1 VQNKSKAANSVAVSV
16 CGVRC
21 IAKYWNKIVFFSLS
35 IFALLLA
42 HAHAQD
48 YPNRRITLVAP
59 YAAGGGFDGVA
70 RLLADA
76 LGRTLGQT
84 VIVENIEGAG
94 GVIGTRQVARAAPD
108 GYTLL
113 LNHMGMATAPL
124 TVKNLQFDPLTS
136 FSFVGLFVQSPAL
149 LIGRRDLPANTVAEL
164 AQYVKANPNGVT
176 IASSGVG
183 SGTDL
188 CATLFEQAI
197 GAKITHIQ
205 YRGAGPA
212 MIDVEASRVDLLC
225 ETPFGLLPEVLSG
238 AAKPFLISG
247 DHRIASMPNVPT
259 ANEAALKKFNLATT
273 WYGLYAPRDTSGPII
288 DRLTVALQS
297 ALKDPDV
304 LKRTKQLDMS
314 PFAESQA
321 TPAELQKYLSSEIS
335 LLGEAF
341 REAGISPH

>member
-1 VQNKSKAANSVAVSV
+1 VQKKWKVADAAVVAVR
-16 CGVRC
+16 GGRR
-21 IAKYWNKIVFFSLS
+21 IAMYWNKIAFLSLS
-35 IFALLLA
+35 VFALLLV

-70 RLLADA
+70 RLLAEA
-76 LGRTLGQT
+76 LGKSLGQT

-124 TVKNLQFDPLTS
+124 MVKNLEFDPLTS
-136 FSFVGLFVQSPAL
+136 FSFVGLFVESPAL
-149 LIGRRDLPANTVAEL
+149 LIGRRDLAANTVAEL
-164 AQYVKANPNGVT
+164 TQYVKANPDGVT

-197 GAKITHIQ
+197 GAKIPHIQ

-225 ETPFGLLPEVLSG
+225 ETPFGLIPHVRSG
-238 AAKPFLISG
+238 AAKPFLVSG
-247 DHRIASMPNVPT
+247 DRRIASMSEVPT
-259 ANEAALKKFNLATT
+259 ATELGLEKFNLATT
-273 WYGLYAPRDTSGPII
+273 WYGLYAPANTPKPII
-288 DRLTVALQS
+288 ERLTLALQ
-297 ALKDPDV
+297 AAVNDPV
-304 LKRTKQLDMS
+304 VVERTKQLNMT

-321 TPAELQKYLSSEIS
+321 TPSGLQKYLSSQMS
-335 LLGEAF
+335 LLSGVF
-341 REAGISPH
+341 HEAGIVPR

>member
-1 VQNKSKAANSVAVSV
+1 VQKKWKAADTAVVAACS
-16 CGVRC
+16 GRW
-21 IAKYWNKIVFFSLS
+21 IATYWNKIAFLSFSV
-35 IFALLLA
+35 FALLLMP
-42 HAHAQD
+42 AHAQD

-70 RLLADA
+70 RLLADT
-76 LGRTLGQT
+76 LGRSLGQT

-94 GVIGTRQVARAAPD
+94 GVIGTRQVARATPD

-124 TVKNLQFDPLTS
+124 MVKNLEFDPLTS

-149 LIGRRDLPANTVAEL
+149 LIGRRDLPANTIAEL
-164 AQYVKANPNGVT
+164 AQYVKANPDGVT

-197 GAKITHIQ
+197 GAKIPHIQ

-225 ETPFGLLPEVLSG
+225 ETPFGLIPHVRSG

-247 DHRIASMPNVPT
+247 DHRIAGLPDVPT
-259 ANEAALKKFNLATT
+259 ATESALEKFNLATT
-273 WYGLYAPRDTSGPII
+273 WYGLYAPANTPGPII
-288 DRLTVALQS
+288 DRLTLALQS
-297 ALKDPDV
+297 AVKDPVV
-304 LKRTKQLDMS
+304 LERTNQLDMS

-321 TPAELQKYLSSEIS
+321 TPAGLRKYLSSEIS
-335 LLGEAF
+335 LLGGVF
-341 REAGISPH
+341 HEAGILPH